1 MSTVTVH
8 MISPHPRLS
17 KRSRS
22 KTPSKTKISL
32 ISSHGERV
40 IPPVTVRTIG
50 ERWELLDGYDW
61 WVAAGAAGLDRIPA
75 NVVDLSDDE
84 CLSWFSDDDLWSDPI
99 SQAVSLQDLMKREK
113 LSVTQ
118 ASLQIGMNR
127 STAAHLLRLLS
138 LEPSVQELVRV
149 GKLPVGKA
157 KALARL
163 PLQVQRH
170 VVQRVCS
177 PSWSV
182 RAVESLAQRLLS
194 DQDLDPGWQKQ
205 IERVE
210 RIVSEKTGIPVSVDW
225 LPGEKGSLTFHFE
238 NTEILEGLLNHL
250 NIKDL

>member
-1 MSTVTVH
+1 
-8 MISPHPRLS
+8 MISPHPFLS
-17 KRSRS
+17 KRTRT
-22 KTPSKTKISL
+22 KTPSKTKVSL
-32 ISSHGERV
+32 ISNHGPAI

-61 WVAAGAAGLDRIPA
+61 WVAAGAAGLDFIPA
-75 NVVDLSDDE
+75 NVVELSDDE
-84 CLSWFSDDDLWSDPI
+84 CLSWFSSDGLCPDPI
-99 SQAVSLQDLMKREK
+99 SQALSLNDLMKREN

-118 ASLQIGMNR
+118 ASLRLGMNR
-127 STAAHLLRLLS
+127 SSAAHLLRLLS
-138 LEPSVQELVRV
+138 LDPSVKELVKV
-149 GKLPVGKA
+149 GKLSVGKA

-163 PLQVQRH
+163 PQQIQRH
-170 VVQRVCS
+170 VVDRVCC

-194 DQDLDPGWQKQ
+194 GQGLDPGWQKQ

-210 RIVSEKTGIPVSVDW
+210 RLVSEKTGIPVSVDW

-250 NIKDL
+250 KIKDL